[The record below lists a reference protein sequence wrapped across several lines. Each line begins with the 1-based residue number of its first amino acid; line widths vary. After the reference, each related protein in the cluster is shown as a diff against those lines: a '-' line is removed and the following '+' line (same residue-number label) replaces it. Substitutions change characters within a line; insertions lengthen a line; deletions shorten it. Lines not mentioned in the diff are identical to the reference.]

1 MAQTPR
7 PHCQGPAQIPL
18 RKDRQVEIPSE
29 ESTLTT
35 TTHFNIQLQLFQQHS
50 ERGEMNTT
58 LHDYLRQIAETTARG
73 DAREESYYPILKSLI
88 EGFERTGKTA
98 VTMLPKKTDA
108 GNPDFRVWDGRQHI
122 TGYIEAKIPGANLDQ
137 IENSEQLTRYRETF
151 PNLILTDFYEFRLY
165 RDGRMVMKT
174 FIARPF
180 IAGKLKHLPPL
191 ENEDAFAD
199 LLARFFSFS
208 LPRTFTAE
216 SLARELAKRTRFLRD
231 EVVAQEL
238 LEATNGRAEIR
249 GFYRAFEKYLLPGLD
264 ETQFADLFSQT
275 LTYGMFAARSRSAED
290 FTRESAYR
298 RIPQT
303 TGVLRDLFR
312 FISLGDLPPQME
324 VIVDDI
330 ADVLS
335 AADLEKILHQFSCE
349 GKGKDPIVHFYETFL
364 SAYDPGLRNQRGVY
378 YTPEPVVGYIVRSI
392 HELLKTRF
400 NLPDGLADPR
410 VTLLDPAAG
419 TLTFPAEAIRL
430 AAVEYT
436 SKYGEG
442 GKRGFIR
449 EQILRNYYAFELMM
463 APYAIGH
470 LKMSYLL
477 EELGCPLEEHD
488 RFQLYLTNSLSMEDI
503 YLADLPGLSA
513 LSDESHAALKVK
525 QKPILVILGNPPYSG
540 ISANQNEWTEQLLK
554 SDLDGAQSYY
564 TVDGQ
569 PLNEKKVWL
578 QDDYVKFLRF
588 AQWKVQKAGEGV
600 VGMITNH
607 GYLDNPTFRG
617 MRQSLMQ
624 TFNEIH
630 VLNLHG
636 SSLKK
641 EKTPQGGKDENV
653 FDIRPGVAVVLL
665 VKQKGKSG
673 CVVSGGDLFGTREEK
688 YRWLETHELKDI
700 ESNEITPVSPW
711 YFFTKNHIGEISKY
725 QEWPQINT
733 IFPKNVTGIVTARDD
748 FVIDFSKEELKTRI
762 MQFRNPSLS
771 DEIIAK
777 SFKLKDTR
785 GWKLGTARKKLA
797 TDDEWDRY
805 FEKILYRPFDVRE
818 IYYSQDMIDWGRPE
832 FMRHMLQGEN
842 IGLCLAKR
850 VEGNRDW
857 QHAFISDKLITH
869 HSVSMKEVN
878 TLFPLYLYPSTAQGE
893 LFGGAFS
900 GREAN
905 LMPGLL
911 DQLSAA
917 YGRQVTPEEVLS
929 YIYGVFYSNLYR
941 EKYAEALRI
950 DFPRVP
956 FTGSAEVFAQM
967 SALGERL
974 VGLHLLKS
982 AELDPPVARYQG
994 SGNDQIEKA
1003 AYDADR
1009 GRVVIN
1015 ADKYFEGITPEV
1027 WNYQIGGYQV
1037 LMKYL
1042 KDRKGRRMDDP
1053 VRYIQIATALA
1064 RTITIQHQI
1073 DQIYP
1078 EVEKDCLPL
1087 R

>member
-1 MAQTPR
+1 MR
-7 PHCQGPAQIPL
+7 SFNVPAL
-18 RKDRQVEIPSE
+18 YAE
-29 ESTLTT
+29 L
-35 TTHFNIQLQLFQQHS
+35 NIQIQLLDNHK
-50 ERGEMNTT
+50 EWGEMNAT
-58 LHDYLRQIAETTARG
+58 LNNYLRQIAETTARG
-73 DAREESYYPILKSLI
+73 DAREESYYPILKTLMESAA
-88 EGFERTGKTA
+88 GGKRTA
-98 VTMLPKKTDA
+98 VTVLPKKTDA
-108 GNPDFRVWDGRQHI
+108 GNPDFRVWDGKQHI
-122 TGYIEAKIPGANLDQ
+122 TGYIEAKTPGSNLDH
-137 IENSEQLTRYRETF
+137 IENSEQLKRYRDTF

-165 RDGRMVMKT
+165 RDGQMVVKT

-180 IAGKLKHLPPL
+180 IAGTLKHIPPL
-191 ENEDAFAD
+191 ENEGAFAD
-199 LLARFFSFS
+199 LLSKFFSFT

-216 SLARELAKRTRFLRD
+216 NLARELAKRTRFLKD

-238 LEATNGRAEIR
+238 ADEANGRGEIKS
-249 GFYRAFEKYLLPGLD
+249 FYRAFEKYLLPGLD

-275 LTYGMFAARSRSAED
+275 LTYGMFAARSRSGED
-290 FTRESAYR
+290 FTRESAYL

-303 TGVLRDLFR
+303 TGVLRDVFR

-330 ADVLS
+330 ADVL
-335 AADLEKILHQFSCE
+335 ATADLEKILHKFSRE

-364 SAYDPGLRNQRGVY
+364 SAYDPKLRNQRGVY

-392 HELLKTRF
+392 HDLLKTRF

-430 AAVEYT
+430 AAAEYT
-436 SKYGEG
+436 AKYGEG
-442 GKRGFIR
+442 GKRGFVR
-449 EQILRNYYAFELMM
+449 GQILHNFYAFELMM

-477 EELGCPLEEHD
+477 EELGCPLEDSD

-503 YLADLPGLSA
+503 YLADMPGLSA
-513 LSDESHAALKVK
+513 LSEESHAALKVK

-540 ISANQNEWTEQLLK
+540 ISANQSEWTERLLK
-554 SDLDGAQSYY
+554 TDLDGAQSYY

-569 PLNEKKVWL
+569 PLGERNPKWL

-588 AQWKVQKAGEGV
+588 AQWKVEKAGEGV

-617 MRQSLMQ
+617 MRRSLMK

-641 EKTPQGGKDENV
+641 EKTPTGGKDENV
-653 FDIRPGVAVVLL
+653 FDIRPGVAVILL
-665 VKQKGKSG
+665 VKQKGKTG
-673 CVVSGGDLFGTREEK
+673 CVLEYGDLFGTRENK
-688 YRWLETHELKDI
+688 YHWLGEHQLADSQLMEVNT
-700 ESNEITPVSPW
+700 TSPW
-711 YFFTKNHIGEISKY
+711 YFFAANHFDNLYTY
-725 QEWPQINT
+725 QEWKGINE
-733 IFPKNVTGIVTARDD
+733 IFPKNNVGVVTGRDD
-748 FVIDFSKEELKTRI
+748 FAIDHDSGELANRIKQLRNNTLPDEMIQQAYKIHKSKSWNFQDARNELS
-762 MQFRNPSLS
+762 NVN
-771 DEIIAK
+771 EIENIVK
-777 SFKLKDTR
+777 P
-785 GWKLGTARKKLA
+785 
-797 TDDEWDRY
+797 
-805 FEKILYRPFDVRE
+805 ILYRPFDSRYV
-818 IYYSQDMIDWGRPE
+818 I
-832 FMRHMLQGEN
+832 F
-842 IGLCLAKR
+842 
-850 VEGNRDW
+850 
-857 QHAFISDKLITH
+857 H
-869 HSVSMKEVN
+869 HSVLERMRMDVMHHMLEGKNVGIITRRQQLTGKPCTYFFISNAIISDGVIRSDNKGGESF
-878 TLFPLYLYPSTAQGE
+878 FPLYLYPSNAQGE
-893 LFGGAFS
+893 LFGGTFS
-900 GREAN
+900 GREPN

-917 YGRQVTPEEVLS
+917 YKRQVTPEEVLF

-941 EKYAEALRI
+941 QKYAEALRI

-956 FTGSAEVFAQM
+956 FTSNAIAFAQL
-967 SALGERL
+967 SGLGKRL
-974 VGLHLLKS
+974 ADLHLLKS
-982 AELDPPVARYQG
+982 AELNPPLARYQG
-994 SGNDQIEKA
+994 CGSDQIEKA
-1003 AYDADR
+1003 AYDAEQ
-1009 GRVVIN
+1009 GRVAIN
-1015 ADKYFEGITPEV
+1015 TDKYFEGISPEV

-1064 RTITIQHQI
+1064 KTIEIQKEI
-1073 DQIYP
+1073 DSVYP
-1078 EVEKDCLPL
+1078 DAEKACLTL